1 MVEEEDK
8 AEAVAPMV
16 GPGPA
21 VGPVMVLAAARLQPL
36 APAVAT
42 TPTLR
47 ARAPVEAWAVV
58 PMVHMVLVL
67 VEALARAR
75 V

>member
-1 MVEEEDK
+1 MVP
-8 AEAVAPMV
+8 AAVRP
-16 GPGPA
+16 
-21 VGPVMVLAAARLQPL
+21 QPL

-58 PMVHMVLVL
+58 PMAAMVLEP

>member
-1 MVEEEDK
+1 VEEEDK
-8 AEAVAPMV
+8 AEVVAPMV
-16 GPGPA
+16 DPGPA
-21 VGPVMVLAAARLQPL
+21 VGPAMVPAAVRLQPL

-58 PMVHMVLVL
+58 PMAAMVLEPAEV
-67 VEALARAR
+67 LARAR